1 MYLIV
6 QQPAKVLI
14 RPRESCL
21 SALKAVVMTK
31 RGEKKVNF
39 RLFENTAS
47 LGLQD
52 LVVVDS

>member
-14 RPRESCL
+14 HPRESCL

-31 RGEKKVNF
+31 RGKKK
-39 RLFENTAS
+39 R
-47 LGLQD
+47 
-52 LVVVDS
+52 